1 MYLSILEIMNGLQ
14 VNFGTY
20 TSIIQTLANSG
31 KSKAIRRILYSEV
44 FTKQAPESKFKINR
58 KY

>member
-1 MYLSILEIMNGLQ
+1 MIGLQ

-31 KSKAIRRILYSEV
+31 KSKAIRRKLYSEV